1 MPLRARL
8 GASRTNALA
17 YRAIDEPSGD
27 GVTVGI
33 NEDAG
38 NIVSTISLNNG
49 VDEYREHILYT

>member
-8 GASRTNALA
+8 GASRTHALA

-27 GVTVGI
+27 DVTVGI

-38 NIVSTISLNNG
+38 NVVSTISLNSH
-49 VDEYREHILYT
+49 YREHIVYT